1 MLIDLL
7 GGNMCSESR
16 LLRLHT
22 ARVLAQYEPLP
33 FASEVGRGD
42 GGADGD
48 GGARSAT
55 ASSSRDGGEEV
66 CTFLQIVA
74 AVEATPISIATE
86 RDLTM
91 RLGQLEVMGRSGR
104 LPSEYVRLLTTYALG
119 LLRNKFSSV
128 WPRAAAIVGALYGRP
143 DQREIVWQ
151 PVSRMLRDVMPPP
164 PARDRVRSTSE
175 VVDNAGGRVAEKA
188 SDKRRQAATGRRAN
202 GGDASGSRRV
212 AADGEKAD
220 ELTAEEKEK
229 QQNQRQEPQ
238 RGLPYAREMVSPPR
252 PWLPRL
258 TSTAAEMDQGPREE
272 IDLPPALHGLYL
284 DECVRTGLQ
293 PEAGEVPLWA
303 TTDDDSMFAQVGDF
317 DHLNGT
323 VLQKIKNE
331 ASGPF
336 HWYLMNPFEARI
348 G

>member
-33 FASEVGRGD
+33 FARSVGRGD
-42 GGADGD
+42 GKGDGD

-55 ASSSRDGGEEV
+55 ASSSRGGGEEV
-66 CTFLQIVA
+66 CPLLQIAA

-91 RLGQLEVMGRSGR
+91 RLAQLEVMGRSGR

-128 WPRAAAIVGALYGRP
+128 WPRAAAIVGALYARQ
-143 DQREIVWQ
+143 DQRDIVWQ
-151 PVSRMLRDVMPPP
+151 PVSRMLTGVMPPP

-175 VVDNAGGRVAEKA
+175 VVDNASGRVAEEA
-188 SDKRRQAATGRRAN
+188 SDKRQQATTGRRESA
-202 GGDASGSRRV
+202 GDASGSRPV

-220 ELTAEEKEK
+220 EILAEEKEE
-229 QQNQRQEPQ
+229 QQNQWQETQ
-238 RGLPYAREMVSPPR
+238 RELPYARKMIFPPR

-258 TSTAAEMDQGPREE
+258 ASTAAEMDQGPREE

-303 TTDDDSMFAQVGDF
+303 TTDDDSMFAQVGDL
-317 DHLNGT
+317 DCLND
-323 VLQKIKNE
+323 
-331 ASGPF
+331 
-336 HWYLMNPFEARI
+336 RI
-348 G
+348 LETKK